1 MICRLILAAAV
12 LPVLGWHVTPVLA
25 GDTRTW
31 SSGAM
36 VSQMQLAP
44 ETGGPVASVTFHNE
58 DIHTKSE
65 VFDLAIP
72 GLSVTVQTRINHAG
86 RSPDTFAVTVPE
98 GFVAAPPE
106 MMVEE
111 GETAIILIYSVEG
124 VGM

>member
-1 MICRLILAAAV
+1 MTCRFTLAALV
-12 LPVLGWHVTPVLA
+12 LLVLGWHATPVLSQ
-25 GDTRTW
+25 DTRTW
-31 SSGAM
+31 FSGAM

-58 DIHTKSE
+58 DIHTQSE

-72 GLSVTVQTRINHAG
+72 GLTVTVQTAINHAG
-86 RSPDTFAVTVPE
+86 RSPDTFAVIMPE

-106 MMVEE
+106 MMVGE
-111 GETAIILIYSVEG
+111 GETAVILIYSVEG

>member
-1 MICRLILAAAV
+1 MTCRLTLFGLV
-12 LPVLGWHVTPVLA
+12 LLFHGWLVTPVLA
-25 GDTRTW
+25 EDTRTW
-31 SSGAM
+31 FSGAM

-65 VFDLAIP
+65 AFDLSIA
-72 GLSVTVQTRINHAG
+72 GLTVTVQTRINHAG

-111 GETAIILIYSVEG
+111 GETAVILIYSVEG

>member
-1 MICRLILAAAV
+1 MICRLIFAAGV
-12 LPVLGWHVTPVLA
+12 LLFLGWHATPVLA
-25 GDTRTW
+25 QDTRTW
-31 SSGAM
+31 SSGAT
-36 VSQMQLAP
+36 VSQMHLAP

-72 GLSVTVQTRINHAG
+72 GLTVTVQTRINHAG
-86 RSPDTFAVTVPE
+86 LAPDTIAVTVRE

-106 MMVEE
+106 LMVGE
-111 GETAIILIYSVEG
+111 GDTAVILIYSVEG